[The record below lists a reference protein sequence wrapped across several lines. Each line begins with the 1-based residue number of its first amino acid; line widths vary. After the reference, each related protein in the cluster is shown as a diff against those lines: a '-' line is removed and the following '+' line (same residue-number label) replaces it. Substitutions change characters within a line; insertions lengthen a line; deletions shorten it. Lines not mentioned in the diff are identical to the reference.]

1 MNRISPVIVLIA
13 GLLGCVWFALERAP
27 VPFAFFAFIAA
38 VGVYELHAT
47 LRFEDVGEGSD
58 S

>member
-47 LRFEDVGEGSD
+47 LRFEDVGEGE
-58 S
+58 